1 MDHSEGR
8 RRSRTRQRELV
19 PQSTRMACRPITSTL
34 SIMKYIL
41 RKAVI
46 NPVPE
51 VEITA
56 QEFSVFKAARRVLVN
71 AFAIEEKYEIAIS
84 NFLDLE
90 KQLLVVAAT
99 NAVRDTNTYAEFF
112 ETRSLLNIRLV
123 NLLTS
128 TRLYLD
134 QLPQHIDDCDLAD
147 PEAILLV
154 KARCS
159 EEYDKHFEF
168 RFMEAL
174 RNYVQHRGIP
184 VHFVRQNAHWT
195 SIEEDRLME
204 FSVHIASQRSLL
216 EEDEKFKKTV
226 LKEIAGDVDL
236 IAASR
241 RYLESISA
249 INEYV
254 RNLLQEP
261 IASARSAIELAH
273 HSYSQVCS
281 ESLVGLCAL
290 EMENS
295 QVTSSIP
302 LLLEWDDVRTQ
313 LRNRNRQLIDLS
325 KRYVTSRV
333 PV

>member
-1 MDHSEGR
+1 MR
-8 RRSRTRQRELV
+8 
-19 PQSTRMACRPITSTL
+19 
-34 SIMKYIL
+34 YIL

-56 QEFSVFKAARRVLVN
+56 QEFSALKAARGVLSN
-71 AFAIEEKYEIAIS
+71 AFAIEEKYEIVIS
-84 NFLDLE
+84 NFLELE
-90 KQLLVVAAT
+90 KQLLDVAAT

-147 PEAILLV
+147 TEAISLV

-184 VHFVRQNAHWT
+184 VHFVRQGARWT
-195 SIEEDRLME
+195 SLEDDRLME
-204 FSVHIASQRSLL
+204 FSIHITAQRSYL

-226 LKEIAGDVDL
+226 LNEITGDVNL

-249 INEYV
+249 INEFV
-254 RNLLQEP
+254 RKLLQEP
-261 IASARSAIELAH
+261 TASARAAIEAAH
-273 HSYSQVCS
+273 HRYSQVCS
-281 ESLVGLCAL
+281 ETLIGLCAL

-295 QVTSSIP
+295 QTTASIP
-302 LLLEWDDVRTQ
+302 LLLEWDDVRIQ
-313 LRNRNRQLIDLS
+313 LQNRNRQLVNLS

-333 PV
+333 SI

>member
-1 MDHSEGR
+1 MR
-8 RRSRTRQRELV
+8 YL
-19 PQSTRMACRPITSTL
+19 
-34 SIMKYIL
+34 L

-51 VEITA
+51 VEISA
-56 QEFSVFKAARRVLVN
+56 QDFSVLKAARGVLSN
-71 AFAIEEKYEIAIS
+71 AFAIEEKYEIVIS
-84 NFLDLE
+84 NFLELE
-90 KQLLVVAAT
+90 KQLLDVAAT

-134 QLPQHIDDCDLAD
+134 QLPQHIEDCDLAD
-147 PEAILLV
+147 TEAISLV

-184 VHFVRQNAHWT
+184 VHFVRQGARWT
-195 SIEEDRLME
+195 SLEDDGLME
-204 FSVHIASQRSLL
+204 FSIHIAAQRSYL
-216 EEDEKFKKTV
+216 EEDEKFKKTI
-226 LKEIAGDVDL
+226 LNEITGDVDL

-249 INEYV
+249 INEFV
-254 RNLLQEP
+254 RKLLQEP
-261 IASARSAIELAH
+261 TASARAAIETAH
-273 HSYSQVCS
+273 HRYSQVCS
-281 ESLVGLCAL
+281 ETLIGLCAL

-295 QVTSSIP
+295 QAIASIP
-302 LLLEWDDVRTQ
+302 LLLEWDDVRLQ
-313 LRNRNRQLIDLS
+313 LQNRNRQLVNLS

-333 PV
+333 SV

>member
-1 MDHSEGR
+1 MR
-8 RRSRTRQRELV
+8 YL
-19 PQSTRMACRPITSTL
+19 
-34 SIMKYIL
+34 L

-56 QEFSVFKAARRVLVN
+56 QEFTVLKAARGVLSN
-71 AFAIEEKYEIAIS
+71 AFAIEEKYEIVIS
-84 NFLDLE
+84 NFLELE
-90 KQLLVVAAT
+90 KQLLDVAAT

-134 QLPQHIDDCDLAD
+134 QLPQHIDDCHLQDTK
-147 PEAILLV
+147 AISLV

-184 VHFVRQNAHWT
+184 VHFVRQGARWT
-195 SIEEDRLME
+195 SLEDDRLME
-204 FSVHIASQRSLL
+204 FSIQIAAQRSYL
-216 EEDEKFKKTV
+216 EEDDKFKKTV
-226 LKEIAGDVDL
+226 LKEITGDVDL

-249 INEYV
+249 INEFV
-254 RNLLQEP
+254 RKLLQEP
-261 IASARSAIELAH
+261 TSFARAAIEAAH
-273 HSYSQVCS
+273 HRYSQVCS
-281 ESLVGLCAL
+281 ETLIGLCAL

-295 QVTSSIP
+295 QSIASIP
-302 LLLEWDDVRTQ
+302 LLLEWDDVRRQ
-313 LRNRNRQLIDLS
+313 LQNRNRQLVNLS

-333 PV
+333 SL